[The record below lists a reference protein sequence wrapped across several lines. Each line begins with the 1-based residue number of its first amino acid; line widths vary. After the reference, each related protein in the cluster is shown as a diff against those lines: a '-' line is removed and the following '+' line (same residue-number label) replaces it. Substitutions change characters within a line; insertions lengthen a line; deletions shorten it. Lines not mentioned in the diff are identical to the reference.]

1 MATMNDIRST
11 FLNYFARNDHTVVAS
26 SPLVPRNDPTLMFAN
41 SGMVQFKNLFT
52 GVEKRDYQRATTSQK
67 CVRAGGKHNDL
78 DNVGYT
84 ARHHTFFEM
93 LGNFSFG
100 DYFKTEAIPFAWEL
114 LTKEFGID
122 KSKLLVTVY
131 HTDDEAAAIWKKVAG
146 LSDDRIIRIATNDNF
161 WMMGPTGPCGPCTE
175 IFYDHGD
182 HIWGGPPGSPEEDG
196 DRFIEIWNLVF
207 MQNEQF
213 EDGSMTALD
222 QQSIDTGMGLERI
235 AALLQGKHDN
245 YDTDL
250 MRALIEASADAS
262 SNDPDGPG
270 KTHHRVIADHLRST
284 SFLMADGVLPSNDGR
299 GYVLRRIMRRAMR
312 HVHLLGVKDPMM
324 HRLVPA
330 LVSQMGAAYPEL
342 VQAQALIQETLQ
354 LEETRF
360 RQTLERGLKL
370 LDDEVAGLPQAAELS
385 GQAAFKLYDT
395 YGFPLDL
402 TQDALREKGRSV
414 DLPGFEA
421 AMADQKAKARAAW
434 SGTGEAADSS
444 LWFDIA
450 EQHGSTDFLG
460 YDTEIAEAQILNLV
474 RDGKN
479 LAHVEAGESALV
491 VLNQSPFYAESGG
504 QVGDQGVLSCETG
517 SARITDTKKVAGVFL
532 HYAEI
537 TSGHLQPGIGCSVA
551 VDHQRRSAI
560 RANHSAT
567 HLLHEALRGHLGAHV
582 AQRGSLNAA
591 DRLRF
596 DFSHA
601 KALTA
606 QELQLVETEVN
617 AYIRQNS
624 AVTTRIMTPDDA
636 RAIGAQALFGEKYGD
651 EVRVVSMGQAED
663 SGKGMDQTTYSLELC
678 GGTHVAQTGEIGG
691 FVILSDSASSAGVRR
706 VEALTGA
713 AASAHLAQQSAV
725 VSGLASALKAPMPDL
740 ERRVAALLD
749 ERKTLANEV
758 AQLRRE
764 LALAGGAG
772 QGDAPQ
778 AKEVNGV
785 AFLGQV
791 VSGVS
796 GKDLP
801 ALIDSHKASIGS
813 VAVLLIADL
822 GGKVAVCAG
831 VSSDLLDRISAV
843 DMVKAAVPLLGGKGG
858 GGRPDMAQGG
868 GSDIS
873 NAAQA
878 IEAVEALLQA

>member
-342 VQAQALIQETLQ
+342 VQAQALIEETLQ

-725 VSGLASALKAPMPDL
+725 VAGLASALKAPMPDL